1 MRREKIP
8 RRMAGLIA
16 CGERKSR
23 QSAAKVSQIQG
34 IQHICSR
41 PGLFWNGAGRP
52 VKPTGS
58 HTVVPPTSDW
68 AKGKMAEDTL
78 TTSGIGRHGATRL
91 PSVDVDSFNIELKD
105 DDGFLGDRA
114 SKGAFRKILDT
125 LRKPLKKNGE
135 DPLGSKS
142 AEAIGKSGLDEA
154 LVGDDI
160 GAAALVHGAIEEF
173 AQELAYVTRRFL
185 KTKGWADTER
195 IVVGGGFRESRVG
208 ELAIARTDIILK
220 AEDFKVE
227 MVPIRFDPDDAGL
240 IGCLHLAPSWIFE
253 AHDSILAVDIGGT
266 NIRCG
271 VVETRWKKAPDLS
284 KASVWKSEL
293 WRHADDEPTREG
305 TVKRLV
311 KMLKELIAAADTE
324 GLKLAPFIGI
334 ACPGVI
340 NEDGSIEKGAQN
352 LPGNWE
358 SSKFNLPTSLV
369 EAIPEIGDHD
379 TAVLMHNDGVA
390 QGLSEVPFM
399 QDVERWGVLTIG
411 TGLGNARFTNRR
423 KDKGKSGNDDKDKDE
438 KKDKKSKD

>member
-1 MRREKIP
+1 
-8 RRMAGLIA
+8 
-16 CGERKSR
+16 
-23 QSAAKVSQIQG
+23 
-34 IQHICSR
+34 
-41 PGLFWNGAGRP
+41 
-52 VKPTGS
+52 
-58 HTVVPPTSDW
+58 
-68 AKGKMAEDTL
+68 MAEDTG
-78 TTSGIGRHGATRL
+78 TTTGIARHGATRL

-114 SKGAFRKILDT
+114 SKGAFREILDT

-142 AEAIGKSGLDEA
+142 AEAIGKTALDEA

-160 GAAALVHGAIEEF
+160 HASALVHGAIEAF

-185 KTKGWADTER
+185 KTKAWADTER
-195 IVVGGGFRESRVG
+195 IVVGGGFRQSRVG

-220 AEDFKVE
+220 AEDFEVDLI
-227 MVPIRFDPDDAGL
+227 PIRYHPDEAGL

-253 AHDSILAVDIGGT
+253 AHDSILGVDIGGT

-293 WRHADDEPTREG
+293 WRHVNDEPTREG

-311 KMLKELIAAADTE
+311 KMLKGLIAAAEAE

-369 EAIPEIGDHD
+369 EAIPQIGDHD

-399 QDVERWGVLTIG
+399 QDVDHWGVLTIG

>member
-1 MRREKIP
+1 
-8 RRMAGLIA
+8 
-16 CGERKSR
+16 
-23 QSAAKVSQIQG
+23 
-34 IQHICSR
+34 
-41 PGLFWNGAGRP
+41 
-52 VKPTGS
+52 
-58 HTVVPPTSDW
+58 
-68 AKGKMAEDTL
+68 MAEDVIAAT
-78 TTSGIGRHGATRL
+78 GIAQHGAPRL
-91 PSVDVDSFNIELKD
+91 PSVDVDSFNVELKD

-114 SKGAFRKILDT
+114 SKGAFRKMLDSM
-125 LRKPLKKNGE
+125 RKPLKKKNGD
-135 DPLGSKS
+135 DPLGNKPAEDISKT
-142 AEAIGKSGLDEA
+142 ALDEA

-160 GAAALVHGAIEEF
+160 HAAALVHGAIEEF
-173 AQELAYVTRRFL
+173 ANELAYVTQRFL
-185 KTKGWADTER
+185 KTKAWADTER

-208 ELAIARTDIILK
+208 ELAIARTDVILK
-220 AEDFKVE
+220 NEGFEVDL
-227 MVPIRFDPDDAGL
+227 VPIRFHPDDAGL

-271 VVETRWKKAPDLS
+271 VVETRWKKASDLS
-284 KASVWKSEL
+284 KAAVWKSEL

-311 KMLKELIAAADTE
+311 KMLKGLIEEADAE

-340 NEDGSIEKGAQN
+340 NADGSIEKGAQN

-358 SSKFNLPTSLV
+358 SSKFNLPASLV
-369 EAIPEIGDHD
+369 EAIPMIGDHD

-423 KDKGKSGNDDKDKDE
+423 REKDKDKDDKKDKKDKDE
-438 KKDKKSKD
+438 KKDKDKKSKD

>member
-1 MRREKIP
+1 
-8 RRMAGLIA
+8 
-16 CGERKSR
+16 
-23 QSAAKVSQIQG
+23 
-34 IQHICSR
+34 
-41 PGLFWNGAGRP
+41 
-52 VKPTGS
+52 
-58 HTVVPPTSDW
+58 
-68 AKGKMAEDTL
+68 MAEDIV
-78 TTSGIGRHGATRL
+78 TTTGIARHGATRL
-91 PSVDVDSFNIELKD
+91 PSVNVDSFNIELKD

-114 SKGAFRKILDT
+114 SKGAFRNILET

-135 DPLGSKS
+135 DPLGNKS
-142 AEAIGKSGLDEA
+142 THAIAKNTLDEA

-160 GAAALVHGAIEEF
+160 AAAALVHGAIEEF
-173 AQELAYVTRRFL
+173 AHELAYVTQRFL
-185 KTKGWADTER
+185 KTKAWADTER
-195 IVVGGGFRESRVG
+195 IVVGGGFRQSRVG
-208 ELAIARTDIILK
+208 ELAIARTDLILK
-220 AEDFKVE
+220 AEEFEVDL
-227 MVPIRFDPDDAGL
+227 VPIRFHPDEAGL

-284 KASVWKSEL
+284 KAAVWQADL

-305 TVKRLV
+305 AVKRLV
-311 KMLKELIAAADTE
+311 KMLKELITAADAE

-340 NEDGSIEKGAQN
+340 NADGSIEKGAQN

-358 SSKFNLPTSLV
+358 SSKFNLPASLV

-379 TAVLMHNDGVA
+379 TAVLMHNDGVV

-399 QDVERWGVLTIG
+399 QDVDHWGVLTIG

-423 KDKGKSGNDDKDKDE
+423 KDKDDKDNKDD
-438 KKDKKSKD
+438 KKEKKSKD

>member
-1 MRREKIP
+1 
-8 RRMAGLIA
+8 
-16 CGERKSR
+16 
-23 QSAAKVSQIQG
+23 
-34 IQHICSR
+34 
-41 PGLFWNGAGRP
+41 
-52 VKPTGS
+52 
-58 HTVVPPTSDW
+58 
-68 AKGKMAEDTL
+68 MAEDVI
-78 TTSGIGRHGATRL
+78 TTTGIARHGATRL

-114 SKGAFRKILDT
+114 SKGAFRKILDS
-125 LRKPLKKNGE
+125 LRKPLKKNGD
-135 DPLGSKS
+135 DPLGEKS
-142 AEAIGKSGLDEA
+142 AEAISKSALDEV

-160 GAAALVHGAIEEF
+160 RAAALVHGAIEEF
-173 AQELAYVTRRFL
+173 AHELAYVTQRFL
-185 KTKGWADTER
+185 KTKAWADTER

-220 AEDFKVE
+220 NADFKVDL
-227 MVPIRFDPDDAGL
+227 VPIRHHPDDAGL

-271 VVETRWKKAPDLS
+271 VVETRWKKASDLS
-284 KASVWKSEL
+284 KAEVWKSEL
-293 WRHADDEPTREG
+293 WRHANDEPTREG
-305 TVKRLV
+305 AVKRLV
-311 KMLKELIAAADTE
+311 KMLKGLIEAADSE

-340 NEDGSIEKGAQN
+340 NGDGSIEKGAQN

-358 SSKFNLPTSLV
+358 SSKFNLPASLV
-369 EAIPEIGDHD
+369 EAIPQIGDHD
-379 TAVLMHNDGVA
+379 TAVVMHNDGVA

-423 KDKGKSGNDDKDKDE
+423 NGKDKDKDDKKDKDE
-438 KKDKKSKD
+438 KRDKDKKGGD

>member
-1 MRREKIP
+1 
-8 RRMAGLIA
+8 
-16 CGERKSR
+16 
-23 QSAAKVSQIQG
+23 
-34 IQHICSR
+34 
-41 PGLFWNGAGRP
+41 
-52 VKPTGS
+52 
-58 HTVVPPTSDW
+58 
-68 AKGKMAEDTL
+68 MAEDIV
-78 TTSGIGRHGATRL
+78 TTTGIARHGSTRL

-114 SKGAFRKILDT
+114 SKGAFREILDT
-125 LRKPLKKNGE
+125 LRKPLKKNGD

-142 AEAIGKSGLDEA
+142 AEEIGKATLDEA

-160 GAAALVHGAIEEF
+160 HASALVHGAIEEF
-173 AQELAYVTRRFL
+173 AQELAHVTGRFL
-185 KTKGWADTER
+185 KTKSWAGTER
-195 IVVGGGFRESRVG
+195 IVVGGGFRQSRVG

-220 AEDFKVE
+220 AADFDVDL
-227 MVPIRFDPDDAGL
+227 VPIRFHPDEAGL

-284 KASVWKSEL
+284 KAAVWKSEL

-311 KMLKELIAAADTE
+311 KMLKGLITDAEGE

-358 SSKFNLPTSLV
+358 SSKFNLPASLV
-369 EAIPEIGDHD
+369 EGIPQIGDHD

-399 QDVERWGVLTIG
+399 QDVEHWGVLTIG
-411 TGLGNARFTNRR
+411 TGLGNARFTNRN
-423 KDKGKSGNDDKDKDE
+423 KEKNGKKTKDKDD
-438 KKDKKSKD
+438 KKDKKSKE

>member
-1 MRREKIP
+1 
-8 RRMAGLIA
+8 
-16 CGERKSR
+16 
-23 QSAAKVSQIQG
+23 
-34 IQHICSR
+34 
-41 PGLFWNGAGRP
+41 
-52 VKPTGS
+52 
-58 HTVVPPTSDW
+58 
-68 AKGKMAEDTL
+68 MAEDVI
-78 TTSGIGRHGATRL
+78 TSTGIAGHGASRL

-105 DDGFLGDRA
+105 EEGFLGDRA
-114 SKGAFRKILDT
+114 SKGAFRRILDS
-125 LRKPLKKNGE
+125 LRKPLKKGGD

-142 AEAIGKSGLDEA
+142 ADAIAKSTLDEV

-160 GAAALVHGAIEEF
+160 AAAALVHGAIEEF
-173 AQELAYVTRRFL
+173 AQELAHVTRRFL
-185 KTKGWADTER
+185 KTKAWADTER

-220 AEDFKVE
+220 SDGLKVD
-227 MVPIRFDPDDAGL
+227 MLPIRFHPDDAGL
-240 IGCLHLAPSWIFE
+240 IGALHLAPSWIFE

-284 KASVWKSEL
+284 KASVWKSDL

-305 TVKRLV
+305 AVKRLT
-311 KMLKELIAAADTE
+311 KMLKELIADADSE
-324 GLKLAPFIGI
+324 GFKLAPFVGI

-340 NEDGSIEKGAQN
+340 NEDGSIAKGAQN

-358 SSKFNLPTSLV
+358 SSKFNLPASLV
-369 EAIPEIGDHD
+369 EAIPMIGDHD

-423 KDKGKSGNDDKDKDE
+423 KESGKENVKDNGKENGKGKAKDKDE
-438 KKDKKSKD
+438 KKDSKPVK

>member
-1 MRREKIP
+1 
-8 RRMAGLIA
+8 
-16 CGERKSR
+16 
-23 QSAAKVSQIQG
+23 
-34 IQHICSR
+34 
-41 PGLFWNGAGRP
+41 
-52 VKPTGS
+52 
-58 HTVVPPTSDW
+58 
-68 AKGKMAEDTL
+68 MAEDTL
-78 TTSGIGRHGATRL
+78 TTSGIGRHGANRL

-114 SKGAFRKILDT
+114 SKGAFRRILDT
-125 LRKPLKKNGE
+125 LRKPLKKNGD
-135 DPLGSKS
+135 DPLGDKS
-142 AEAIGKSGLDEA
+142 AEAIGKSALDEV

-173 AQELAYVTRRFL
+173 AQELAHVTQRFL
-185 KTKGWADTER
+185 KTRAWADTER
-195 IVVGGGFRESRVG
+195 IVVGGGFRQSRVG

-220 AEDFKVE
+220 AEGFEVDL
-227 MVPIRFDPDDAGL
+227 VPIRFHPDDAGL

-284 KASVWKSEL
+284 KAEVWKSEL

-305 TVKRLV
+305 AVKRLV
-311 KMLKELIAAADTE
+311 KMLKDLITEADKE

-340 NEDGSIEKGAQN
+340 NEDGGIEKGAQN

-358 SSKFNLPTSLV
+358 SSKFNLPASLA
-369 EAIPEIGDHD
+369 EAIPQIGDHD

-390 QGLSEVPFM
+390 QGLSEAPFM
-399 QDVERWGVLTIG
+399 QDVECWGVLTIG

-423 KDKGKSGNDDKDKDE
+423 KDKDKDE
-438 KKDKKSKD
+438 KKDKDDKKEKKSKD

>member
-1 MRREKIP
+1 
-8 RRMAGLIA
+8 
-16 CGERKSR
+16 
-23 QSAAKVSQIQG
+23 
-34 IQHICSR
+34 
-41 PGLFWNGAGRP
+41 
-52 VKPTGS
+52 
-58 HTVVPPTSDW
+58 
-68 AKGKMAEDTL
+68 MAEDIA
-78 TTSGIGRHGATRL
+78 TTTGIARHGATRL

-114 SKGAFRKILDT
+114 SKGAFREILDT
-125 LRKPLKKNGE
+125 LRKPLKKSGE

-142 AEAIGKSGLDEA
+142 AEAIGKSELDEA

-160 GAAALVHGAIEEF
+160 HASALVHGAIETF

-185 KTKGWADTER
+185 KTKAWADTER
-195 IVVGGGFRESRVG
+195 IVVGGGFRQSRVG
-208 ELAIARTDIILK
+208 ELAIARTNVILR
-220 AEDFKVE
+220 AGDFKVDL
-227 MVPIRFDPDDAGL
+227 VPIRFHPDEAGL

-253 AHDSILAVDIGGT
+253 AHDSILGVDIGGT

-284 KASVWKSEL
+284 KASVLNSEL
-293 WRHADDEPTREG
+293 WRHANDEPTREG
-305 TVKRLV
+305 AVKRLV
-311 KMLKELIAAADTE
+311 KMLKGLIAEADAE

-340 NEDGSIEKGAQN
+340 NDDGTIEKGAQN

-358 SSKFNLPTSLV
+358 SSKFNLPASLV
-369 EAIPEIGDHD
+369 EAIPQIGDHD

-423 KDKGKSGNDDKDKDE
+423 KDKDKNGNDDKKDKDE